1 MAKNERQL
9 ERTPTGVYIDRVV
22 QSATVTADAT
32 MDVLSLEVITD
43 VETGKLVSKQVVR
56 ETIDMVEVSIPKIEE
71 FARAAVAAKE
81 NGEELEFPEEQLIKE

>member
-1 MAKNERQL
+1 MAKKERKV
-9 ERTPTGVYIDRVV
+9 ERAPTDVYIDRVV

-56 ETIDMVEVSIPKIEE
+56 ETIDMVEASIPKIEE
-71 FARAAVAAKE
+71 FAQAAVAAKK
-81 NGEELEFPEEQLIKE
+81 NGGELEFPKEQLIKE